1 MLKPE
6 INSEGVKRL
15 IKTVEDRSVV
25 ESRFP
30 QSSEI
35 TEIIAVEPQ
44 LSTLS
49 CEVADG
55 RINYGGKAVLTIV
68 YSDEEGKLCRM
79 QKGVEFSH
87 YLDGEDFAP
96 AQVGVCALKCDKV
109 TFRRDG
115 SSFVISI
122 VVAAHICVYE
132 QGERAYL
139 TTAEGAFI
147 KNEELNLCS
156 VVTFTGESEVEDDF
170 EADSLID
177 VLIPSAKAVVLSCEC
192 GTGDVDISGEIYLSL
207 FAMRRQSP
215 VCIERVIPFKMT
227 APCDDASAGVN
238 AAAWV
243 EISDLNLNAT
253 VNEDKG
259 RCNLNFTCTISANG
273 WFTAMRSE
281 SVAVDAFSADN
292 ALNLT
297 FAKESNLVCR
307 EIKVYSENVKG
318 LAAAK
323 SRLSY
328 DCQFCAAVLPVAEC
342 EYNAAEG
349 CAEGAVS
356 CHLIYL
362 QGGEVKSTEIT
373 LPVSVGL
380 KGVAQSGQSVSL
392 DIAVSGISVKLKAEG
407 EAEAAASLK
416 ICATVCDNNEC
427 SYVSAIDEGERIVPN
442 DCAVSVFLPAAGDG
456 LWEVAKKLNKSP
468 SDVLVC
474 NPELSFPLCGKE
486 RILIYRSKCNG

>member
-1 MLKPE
+1 
-6 INSEGVKRL
+6 
-15 IKTVEDRSVV
+15 V

-55 RINYGGKAVLTIV
+55 RVNYGGKIVLTIV

-87 YLDGEDFAP
+87 HYDDEGFAP
-96 AQVGVCALKCDKV
+96 AQTGVCSLKCDKV
-109 TFRRDG
+109 SFRRDG
-115 SSFVISI
+115 SSFVISA
-122 VVAAHICVYE
+122 VVAARICVYE
-132 QGERAYL
+132 QGERSYVV
-139 TTAEGAFI
+139 TAEGAFV
-147 KNEELNLCS
+147 KNEEVGFCS
-156 VVTFTGESEVEDDF
+156 VVTFSGESEVEDDF

-177 VLIPSAKAVVLSCEC
+177 VLIPCAKAVVLSAEC

-227 APCDDASAGVN
+227 VPCDDASAGMN
-238 AAAWV
+238 AAAMA
-243 EISDLNLNAT
+243 EISDLNLTAN
-253 VNEDKG
+253 VNEEKG
-259 RCNLNFTCTISANG
+259 RCNLSFSCTISASG
-273 WFTAMRSE
+273 WFTARHTE

-292 ALNLT
+292 KLNLT
-297 FAKESNLVCR
+297 FASEKSAVCR
-307 EIKVYSENVKG
+307 EIKVYSESVRG

-323 SRLSY
+323 SKLGY
-328 DCQFCAAVLPVAEC
+328 DCQFCAAVLPSAEC

-356 CHLIYL
+356 CHLIYI
-362 QGGEVKSTEIT
+362 QGGEIKSTEVS
-373 LPVSVGL
+373 LPVSVAL
-380 KGVAQSGQSVSL
+380 KGVAQSGQVVTL
-392 DIAVSGISVKLKAEG
+392 DIAVNGISVKLKAEG

-427 SYVSAIDEGERIVPN
+427 AYISAMEEGEPIVPN

-486 RILIYRSKCNG
+486 RILIYRSKSE

>member
-1 MLKPE
+1 MLKPVL
-6 INSEGVKRL
+6 NSEGVKRL
-15 IKTVEDRSVV
+15 IKEVESRSVV

-55 RINYGGKAVLTIV
+55 RVNYGGKIVLTIV

-87 YLDGEDFAP
+87 YCDGEEFAP
-96 AQVGVCALKCDKV
+96 AQTGVCSLKCDKV

-115 SSFVISI
+115 SSFVISAI
-122 VVAAHICVYE
+122 VAASICVYE
-132 QGERAYL
+132 QGERSYVTA
-139 TTAEGAFI
+139 AEGAFV

-156 VVTFTGESEVEDDF
+156 VVTFSGESEAEDDF

-177 VLIPSAKAVVLSCEC
+177 VLIPCAKAVVLSAEC

-215 VCIERVIPFKMT
+215 VCIERVIPFKT
-227 APCDDASAGVN
+227 TVPCDEASAGVN
-238 AAAWV
+238 ASARV
-243 EISDLNLNAT
+243 EISDLNLTAN
-253 VNEDKG
+253 VNEEKG
-259 RCNLNFTCTISANG
+259 RCNLSFSCTISVNG
-273 WFTAMRSE
+273 WFTAMHTE
-281 SVAVDAFSADN
+281 SVAVDAFASDN
-292 ALNLT
+292 KLNLV
-297 FAKESNLVCR
+297 FASERSSLCR

-318 LAAAK
+318 LATTK
-323 SRLSY
+323 SKLGY
-328 DCQFCAAVLPVAEC
+328 DCQFFAAVLPNAEC

-349 CAEGAVS
+349 SAEGAVS
-356 CHLIYL
+356 CHLIYM
-362 QGGEVKSTEIT
+362 QGGEIKSCEVT
-373 LPVSVGL
+373 LPVSVPLNGA
-380 KGVAQSGQSVSL
+380 AQSGQNVSL
-392 DIAVSGISVKLKAEG
+392 DIAVGGMSVKLKAEG
-407 EAEAAASLK
+407 EAEAAATLK
-416 ICATVCDNNEC
+416 ICATVCDNKEITYLC
-427 SYVSAIDEGERIVPN
+427 AMEEGEAIVPN

-468 SDVLVC
+468 SDVVAC
-474 NPELSFPLCGKE
+474 NSELTFPLSGKE
-486 RILIYRSKCNG
+486 RILIYRGRN